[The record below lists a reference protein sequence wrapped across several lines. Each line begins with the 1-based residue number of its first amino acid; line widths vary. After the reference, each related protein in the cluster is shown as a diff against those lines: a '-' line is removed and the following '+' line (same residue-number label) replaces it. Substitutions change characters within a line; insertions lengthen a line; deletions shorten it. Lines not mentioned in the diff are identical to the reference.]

1 MRVSANNA
9 EKLVEAARQA
19 LPSADAAVARKAVA
33 ADLCLMAE
41 LQAQIVVAEQQL
53 ERLLPVTPYAVLTT
67 TPGWATVRASLYGA
81 GVGDPRRWSSAR
93 KIYRASGLTP
103 SVHES
108 AGRRHDGE
116 ISREGSVTLRHAL
129 LELGQGLRHHEH
141 AARVR
146 AAQLAAQ
153 GKHSMII
160 WTVMANRAN
169 RIAFA
174 MVKNQQPYDVQRW
187 R

>member
-1 MRVSANNA
+1 VSSVTAD
-9 EKLVEAARQA
+9 KLVEAARQA
-19 LPSADAAVARKAVA
+19 LPSADAVVARAVVA
-33 ADLCLMAE
+33 ADLRVLAE
-41 LQAQIVVAEQQL
+41 LRAQIAIADEQL
-53 ERLLPVTPYAVLTT
+53 ARLLPATPYAILTT
-67 TPGWATVRASLYGA
+67 TPGWAAIRASLYGA
-81 GVGDPRRWSSAR
+81 GIGDPARWTCAR
-93 KIYRASGLTP
+93 KIYRASGLSP

-108 AGRRHDGE
+108 AGRRRDGG

-129 LELGQGLRHHEH
+129 LELGQGLRHHEP

-153 GKHSMII
+153 GKHSMVI

-169 RIAFA
+169 RIAYA
-174 MVKNQQPYDVQRW
+174 MVRDQQSFDTAHW